1 MPRDKGWDTS
11 FQSVPQPIGLVTK
24 DGERKVAKAP
34 GSASTSRMSDAEYE
48 QGKKEMEREVFVNRK
63 RGEVSVPDKPEY
75 YRNQNVIDSQATQAA
90 SSEAVRAKDVSKS
103 KPPGKQAK
111 MHIPV
116 SKGGRQLSINYVWLG
131 SNPLGALEKFN
142 IYSWRTLG
150 HKVNIY
156 THPFGGGTDHTE
168 ATLGLAMGD
177 ARIISLSNI
186 LVADDKEV
194 DADNPKV
201 HLGDARSILKHWLEK
216 IPKEEKPSIEHI
228 FNMVDLTKSYLGGTQ
243 RGIVLDMKVGPSI
256 HLQDYAESFGSNLIS
271 YTRGGNTSGELPE
284 NQCIGTM
291 QETEDLRKCYA
302 LRFNTKVKVLAEE
315 SPNDPW
321 FNQITGYHGRSY
333 KQIKTWLDVATK
345 IPSGKAATT
354 NEFSVSEPG
363 IPGHGPFRVFKRASD
378 QTNKNAGKTKPME
391 VKNLA
396 NDVLA
401 KELSGCGGD
410 QAFFD
415 KAQVAA
421 KLLPS

>member
-1 MPRDKGWDTS
+1 MPRDKGSDTS

-24 DGERKVAKAP
+24 DGERKTVKALEP
-34 GSASTSRMSDAEYE
+34 ASTSRMSDAEFE
-48 QGKKEMEREVFVNRK
+48 QGKKEMERKAFVNRK
-63 RGEVSVPDKPEY
+63 RAEVAVPDKPEY

-90 SSEAVRAKDVSKS
+90 SSEAVRAKDVSKP

-156 THPFGGGTDHTE
+156 THPFAGASEHTE
-168 ATLGLAMGD
+168 VTLGLEMGD
-177 ARIISLSNI
+177 ARVISLSNI
-186 LVADDKEV
+186 LAADDTEV
-194 DADNPKV
+194 GADNPKV
-201 HLGDARSILKHWLEK
+201 HLGDARSILQRWLEA
-216 IPKEEKPSIEHI
+216 IPKEERPLIEHI

-256 HLQDYAESFGSNLIS
+256 HLQDYAASFDSKLVS

-302 LRFNTKVKVLAEE
+302 QRFNNKVRGLAEE
-315 SPNDPW
+315 SPEEAW

-378 QTNKNAGKTKPME
+378 QTNKNAGKTKPAE
-391 VKNLA
+391 VKSLA
-396 NDVLA
+396 NDVLE

-410 QAFFD
+410 QAFFG

-421 KLLPS
+421 NLLPS